1 MSNEIKTYPV
11 EKLNVWDRIF
21 NRYKVVLVET
31 SNEKWFYLHRF
42 DWHHEKSYYNR
53 EYALYHK
60 VDRLT
65 GNVVKVWKDYLDD

>member
-11 EKLNVWDRIF
+11 EKLGIWDRIF

-31 SNEKWFYLHRF
+31 SSERWYKWTRPGWEYIKESFCR
-42 DWHHEKSYYNR
+42 D
-53 EYALYHK
+53 YALYHK

-65 GNVVKVWKDYLDD
+65 GNVVKMWKDYLN